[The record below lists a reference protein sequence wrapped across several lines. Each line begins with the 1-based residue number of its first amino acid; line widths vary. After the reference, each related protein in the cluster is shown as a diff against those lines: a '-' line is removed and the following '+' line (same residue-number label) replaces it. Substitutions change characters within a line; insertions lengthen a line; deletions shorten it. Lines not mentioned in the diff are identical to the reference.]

1 MQFFKPNFLL
11 FRLSTPS
18 PHPYHSL
25 LLSYLQLRRAIG
37 WLGISLAP
45 VLLLGFLFLS
55 PECPVPPSI
64 SHFYYT
70 TMGTYFTGT
79 LIAIAL
85 FLFFYSGPAWADRMA
100 ASSAAICSCIVAFCP
115 TSSYCSQCPSC
126 NFILLQPYP
135 PVTFLHYAA
144 ALLLFLILAFFC
156 LFLFTRTHV
165 DQIPTPQ
172 KIRRNYIYRCC
183 GVLILVSLLVLAAA
197 EFRWFPS
204 WNWMNNWHHL
214 VLAGETV
221 ALTAFGISW
230 LIKGA
235 VFMRDH

>member
-1 MQFFKPNFLL
+1 MLLFFKLIFS
-11 FRLSTPS
+11 RLSTPS
-18 PHPYHSL
+18 THTYHSI

-37 WLGISLAP
+37 WLGIALAP

-55 PECPVPPSI
+55 PDCPVPPSI
-64 SHFYYT
+64 SHFFYT
-70 TMGTYFTGT
+70 AMGTYFTGS

-85 FLFFYSGPAWADRMA
+85 FLFFYSGPERADRMA
-100 ASSAAICSCIVAFCP
+100 ARLAGTCSCLVAFCP

-126 NFILLQPYP
+126 NFILLQPQSYL
-135 PVTFLHYAA
+135 TFLHYMA

-156 LFLFTRTHV
+156 LFLFTRTHPNRV
-165 DQIPTPQ
+165 PTPQ
-172 KIRRNYIYRCC
+172 KIWRNRIYRIC
-183 GVLILVSLLVLAAA
+183 GYLILACIFLLVAIENKWLP
-197 EFRWFPS
+197 EIKYSVDDFPFF
-204 WNWMNNWHHL
+204 L
-214 VLAGETV
+214 LGESI